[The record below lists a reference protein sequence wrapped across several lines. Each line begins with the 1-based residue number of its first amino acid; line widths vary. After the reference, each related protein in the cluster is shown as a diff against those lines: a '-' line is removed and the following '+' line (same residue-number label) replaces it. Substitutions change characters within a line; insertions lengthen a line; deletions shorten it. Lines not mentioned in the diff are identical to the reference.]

1 MSLTGKPTLTTAAP
15 VTNDGFWLDLS
26 LGDLMDKY
34 RIPSEYADSTISW
47 AMSLAVIRLN
57 EQLDSVKQAVLA
69 MSFSTFTAYL
79 DSKTT
84 LYGEPALKVHYEHA
98 VYSYAKAFLLQQF
111 STMNR
116 RKQAENDAKES
127 EDTEQYWLDESMKSV
142 ASLMRNFFPEE
153 SHSTKANFYVEL
165 I

>member
-1 MSLTGKPTLTTAAP
+1 MSLTGKPSLTTAAP
-15 VTNDGFWLDLS
+15 VANDGFWPDLKLS
-26 LGDLMDKY
+26 DLMDRY

-47 AMSLAVIRLN
+47 GLSLALVRVN
-57 EQLDSVKQAVLA
+57 EDLERAKQAVLS
-69 MSFSTFTAYL
+69 MSFGTFTEYL
-79 DSKTT
+79 ESSKTA
-84 LYGEPALKVHYEHA
+84 ALKVHYEHA

-116 RKQAENDAKES
+116 RKDAENMAKEAP
-127 EDTEQYWLDESMKSV
+127 ETEQYWLDESKKSV
-142 ASLMRNFFPEE
+142 AAMLRHFFPNE

>member
-15 VTNDGFWLDLS
+15 VSNDGFWLDLTLS
-26 LGDLMDKY
+26 DLMDKY
-34 RIPSEYADSTISW
+34 RIPSEYADATISW
-47 AMSLAVIRLN
+47 AMSLSVIRIN
-57 EQLDSVKQAVLA
+57 EQLERVKEAVLD
-69 MSFSTFTAYL
+69 MPFLTFSDYL
-79 DSKTT
+79 DSKTI
-84 LYGEPALKVHYEHA
+84 LYGEPALKVNYEHA

-116 RKQAENDAKES
+116 RKQAENEAKES
-127 EDTEQYWLDESMKSV
+127 GETEQYWLDESMKSV
-142 ASLMRNFFPEE
+142 ASMMRAFFPEE